1 MVSSPIGIAIH
12 VSVSRA
18 IMLTLVPTLIAIGI
32 VGRENAEFFN
42 RLTEQQQKDLLAAA
56 AEAERQ
62 KTREALNKAEED
74 GKVLAQKVLL
84 EARETVARE
93 ENAARAKLPDAVAY
107 LMERVDTQV

>member
-1 MVSSPIGIAIH
+1 MDSMIDKI
-12 VSVSRA
+12 RA
-18 IMLTLVPTLIAIGI
+18 AEKQAEDIRAQAVTDARDMAARA
-32 VGRENAEFFN
+32 REEAAE
-42 RLTEQQQKDLLAAA
+42 RLAAA

-62 KTREALNKAEED
+62 KTRKALNKAEED

-84 EARETVARE
+84 EAREVVARE

>member
-1 MVSSPIGIAIH
+1 MDSMIDKI
-12 VSVSRA
+12 RA
-18 IMLTLVPTLIAIGI
+18 AEKQAEDIRAQAVTDARDMAARA
-32 VGRENAEFFN
+32 REEAAE
-42 RLTEQQQKDLLAAA
+42 RLAAA

-84 EARETVARE
+84 EAREVVARE
-93 ENAARAKLPDAVAY
+93 ENAARAKLLDAVAY

>member
-1 MVSSPIGIAIH
+1 MDSMIDKI
-12 VSVSRA
+12 RA
-18 IMLTLVPTLIAIGI
+18 A
-32 VGRENAEFFN
+32 
-42 RLTEQQQKDLLAAA
+42 EQQAEDIRAQAVADARDMAVRAREEAAERLAAA

-84 EARETVARE
+84 EAREVVARE